1 MSTKKLIVL
10 TICCLQAACTT
21 PSRMNVNEISAYKI
35 DCDKR
40 EEQFQFLESQ
50 KYSANERFNSG
61 LQYTSVGGL
70 LSNLFHGTL
79 EDTRDALNS
88 RHEGYI
94 NLKQDQL
101 KQYCARKDSIRDNE
115 ANGRRIAEQ
124 RRQQAIEESEER
136 ARQFAKRKE

>member
-1 MSTKKLIVL
+1 MSV
-10 TICCLQAACTT
+10 
-21 PSRMNVNEISAYKI
+21 SEISAYKI

-40 EEQFQFLESQ
+40 EEQYKFLESQ
-50 KYSANERFNSG
+50 KYNDNERFNSG
-61 LQYTSVGGL
+61 LQYTSIGGI

-101 KQYCARKDSIRDNE
+101 IQYCARRDSIRENE
-115 ANGRRIAEQ
+115 ANGRKIAEQ
-124 RRQQAIEESEER
+124 RRLQAIEDSEER
-136 ARQFAKRKE
+136 ARRYAKR